1 MDMNGYQWISMDMNG
16 EEFEKELKLVRMIGE
31 EEGISDVIG

>member
-1 MDMNGYQWISMDMNG
+1 MDMTG
-16 EEFEKELKLVRMIGE
+16 EEFEKELKSVRMIGE